1 MALEP
6 TPVQGAKPLQRV
18 PDRRHAE
25 VAAPAMY
32 SPPPPHDRSH
42 AVSTWGRRGSAH
54 AGCPK
59 RILMCAPREFQV
71 SYEINPW
78 MNASHQPDRSR
89 ALAEHRA
96 VVRSLLV
103 RGHSIEWLDPVADC
117 PDMCF
122 TANAGVVRA
131 DRAFLANLPEA
142 RRGETPHHRSW
153 FERRGFQVRHTRHR
167 FGGAGDALWCGER
180 LLAGYGPR
188 DRRATDLEVHAE
200 LAAHFDTEVVSLQ
213 SVDPRFYDLDMVVG
227 VLTPNLIA
235 YCPAV
240 LDGPSVARL
249 RSLPDVGGIEVSLD
263 DALGFG
269 CNLMSDG
276 QTVITSAAAPGLVA
290 QLRGCGFEV
299 VALPVSQFML
309 AGGGVRCLGLDL
321 PS

>member
-1 MALEP
+1 MNLEP
-6 TPVQGAKPLQRV
+6 TVQAGPPHLQRAT
-18 PDRRHAE
+18 DNLETETRGHH
-25 VAAPAMY
+25 
-32 SPPPPHDRSH
+32 SPGHHRDHGP
-42 AVSTWGRRGSAH
+42 AVSTWSRRAVARTRRH
-54 AGCPK
+54 K
-59 RILMCAPREFQV
+59 RILMCAPREFRV

-78 MNASHQPDRSR
+78 MDAARQPDRSL

-96 VVRSLLV
+96 VVRSLSV

-122 TANAGVVRA
+122 TANAGVVRGG
-131 DRAFLANLPEA
+131 RAFVANLPEA
-142 RRGETPHHRSW
+142 RRAETPHHRAW
-153 FERRGFQVRHTRHR
+153 FEQRGFAVRHTRYR
-167 FGGAGDALWCGER
+167 FGGAGDALWCGDR

-188 DRRATDLEVHAE
+188 ERRATDLEVHAE
-200 LAAHFDTEVVSLQ
+200 LASHFDAEVVSLQ
-213 SVDPRFYDLDMVVG
+213 STDPRFYDLDMVVG
-227 VLTPNLIA
+227 VLSPSLVA

-240 LDGPSVARL
+240 LDGPSMARL
-249 RSLPDVGGIEVSLD
+249 RSLPGVDGIEVSLD

-290 QLRGCGFEV
+290 QLRACGFEV